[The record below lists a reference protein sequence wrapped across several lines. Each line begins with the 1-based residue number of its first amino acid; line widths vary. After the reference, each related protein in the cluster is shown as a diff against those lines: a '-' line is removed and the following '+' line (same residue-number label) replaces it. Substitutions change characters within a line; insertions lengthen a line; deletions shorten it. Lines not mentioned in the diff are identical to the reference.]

1 MGRRYRGVLDD
12 GIAEDFFEEVR
23 FLRDQMGAGEF
34 SNKSI
39 IEDGVDAVC
48 DVLDTF
54 TKLYERCEGNDR
66 EEIQDFWNDGDR
78 MDHLQAL
85 VVEILS
91 LQVFGGLGLTYLPTY
106 IQPEEGYYAKMVS
119 EVEEAIQLLPKA
131 FARGEHDGDI
141 WERLWA
147 ACHKAHFLAATLPA
161 GGCRTPFDPNPHN
174 SQMKGHI
181 P

>member
-1 MGRRYRGVLDD
+1 MGRRYRGVLED
-12 GIAEDFFEEVR
+12 GIVEDFFDEVH
-23 FLRDQMGAGEF
+23 FLLGQTGAGEF
-34 SNKSI
+34 SNKST
-39 IEDGVDAVC
+39 IEDGIDTVC

-78 MDHLQAL
+78 KDRLQAL
-85 VVEILS
+85 VRKIRD
-91 LQVFGGLGLTYLPTY
+91 LQVFGGLGLTYLPKY

-131 FARGEHDGDI
+131 FARGEYDGGV
-141 WERLWA
+141 WERLWT

-161 GGCRTPFDPNPHN
+161 GGCRTPFDLNPYN
-174 SQMKGHI
+174 S
-181 P
+181 